1 MFLDMIGVWQNGS
14 VSQPSQACEAS
25 LLTIRQFI
33 NCAFLEISLDRTLLC
48 TAPCRFSKKEQKE
61 LAC

>member
-1 MFLDMIGVWQNGS
+1 LVCGRMFS

-48 TAPCRFSKKEQKE
+48 TAYRRFSKSHIR
-61 LAC
+61 LCLFR